1 MGQVSISFSADEAG
15 STFKCSL
22 DGGAFTPCSS
32 PYEVA
37 SPAVGPHTFTVEA
50 TNQAG
55 IIGAASPS
63 VRWSSVEPEHD
74 LCGALTSN
82 TTIGP
87 DYAARYIITCATD
100 VPALV
105 TLTAQPGT
113 IIKADQGTD
122 LTVEG
127 VLHAVGTEAEPVTFT
142 SINDNSVGGT
152 TGTGKPAAGD
162 WQGIVVSGAGSVA
175 MTDSAVSYAQ
185 TGLAGQTSGSVSVA
199 GGQWAQFSAGG
210 LSVSA
215 GTIAVNDST
224 VLNSGAEPAFA
235 VFSENLNLDQ
245 LTGNSATGG
254 LPAFFVSGTVS
265 TSSTLHSEG
274 APWLLGPPGCGAGLT
289 IASGVTATVEAGAV
303 IKGGTNNYVG
313 NCGGPGGALT
323 VQGSLVVAGTSAS
336 PVTFTSINDNSVGG
350 TTGTGKPAAGDWQGI
365 VVSGAGSVAMTDSA
379 VSYAQTGLAGQ
390 TSGSVSVAGGQWAQF
405 SAGGLSVS
413 AGTIA
418 VNDSTV
424 LNSGAEPAF
433 AVFSENLNLDQL
445 TGNSATGGLPAF
457 FVSGT
462 VSTSSTLH
470 SEGAPW
476 LLGPPGCGAG
486 LTIASGVTATVEAG
500 AVIKGGT
507 NNYVGNCGGPGG
519 ALTVQGS
526 LVVAGTSASPVTFTS
541 INDNS
546 VGGTTGTGK
555 PAAGDWQGIVV
566 SGAGSVAMTD
576 SAVSY
581 AQTGLA
587 GQTSGSV
594 SVAGG
599 QWAQFSA
606 GGLSVSAGTIAVNDS
621 TVLNSGAE
629 PAFAVF
635 SENLN
640 LDQLTGNSATGGLP
654 AFFVSGTVSTSSTLH
669 SEGAPWLL
677 GPPGCGAGLTIAS
690 GVTATVEAGAVIKG
704 GTNNYVGNCGGPGGA
719 LTVQGSLVVAG
730 TSASPVTFTS
740 INDNSVGGTTGT
752 GKPAAGDWQGI
763 VATPSST
770 ENPVIM
776 LEHASVSYATTGLD
790 ATTNR
795 QVTVQSDS
803 LAHNGV
809 AVNISA
815 TIGTNAAIHE
825 TWFDENGV
833 ALTGSS
839 DWNPVATPVTSCEY
853 IPTMAA
859 TGNTYGPSQATA
871 PFLTKAE
878 LAEIA
883 VLLLVPETETSP
895 GGWPASVGVG
905 PDDRVTW
912 SVLPCQP
919 LEKKPPH
926 AVVATPFN
934 F

>member
-1 MGQVSISFSADEAG
+1 MRGWLALTGRWRVRDALWLVLGLALCWPVVSSLAASGHRQAGGGRLDRIVAVAAQHRKLADLDVKSATVAFRAGVLTGSATVGNIGARRAPSSMAGVAWKSVVSGNAVQIGRFRVSVLVPGGQDKAHFRVAVPKDASGSYVVSVCADVLGQVRELSKKNNCRKAGTVTVGKPGSGVKGYGPTGSELPPSSSPPGDSTPPTGPGPTPVSSPPDTTIDSGPTGIIGMSSATFVFHGSDTNDTFQCSLDGAPWTGCTSPQQYISLADGPHTFQVRAVNTAGEVDATPASASFTVEAIPPQTTITSAPHGRIPMGQVSISFSADEAG

-127 VLHAVGTEAEPVTFT
+127 VLHAVGTEAEPVT
-142 SINDNSVGGT
+142 
-152 TGTGKPAAGD
+152 
-162 WQGIVVSGAGSVA
+162 
-175 MTDSAVSYAQ
+175 
-185 TGLAGQTSGSVSVA
+185 
-199 GGQWAQFSAGG
+199 
-210 LSVSA
+210 
-215 GTIAVNDST
+215 
-224 VLNSGAEPAFA
+224 
-235 VFSENLNLDQ
+235 
-245 LTGNSATGG
+245 
-254 LPAFFVSGTVS
+254 
-265 TSSTLHSEG
+265 
-274 APWLLGPPGCGAGLT
+274 C
-289 IASGVTATVEAGAV
+289 
-303 IKGGTNNYVG
+303 
-313 NCGGPGGALT
+313 
-323 VQGSLVVAGTSAS
+323 
-336 PVTFTSINDNSVGG
+336 
-350 TTGTGKPAAGDWQGI
+350 
-365 VVSGAGSVAMTDSA
+365 
-379 VSYAQTGLAGQ
+379 
-390 TSGSVSVAGGQWAQF
+390 
-405 SAGGLSVS
+405 
-413 AGTIA
+413 
-418 VNDSTV
+418 
-424 LNSGAEPAF
+424 
-433 AVFSENLNLDQL
+433 
-445 TGNSATGGLPAF
+445 
-457 FVSGT
+457 
-462 VSTSSTLH
+462 
-470 SEGAPW
+470 
-476 LLGPPGCGAG
+476 
-486 LTIASGVTATVEAG
+486 
-500 AVIKGGT
+500 
-507 NNYVGNCGGPGG
+507 
-519 ALTVQGS
+519 
-526 LVVAGTSASPVTFTS
+526 TS

-763 VATPSST
+763 VATPSSNG
-770 ENPVIM
+770 NPVIM